1 MIFPGAK
8 VPEIVHLA
16 QLCIVQDS
24 KVALSSEVICPVF
37 GLATVYVRTNSGA
50 AHSTRSGS
58 DWALSK
64 LSEINAIS
72 SAKTVS
78 VIITEGK
85 RRLLISVIECESKVS
100 VAFNCGSYCVFCA
113 FLKSTK
119 VRTGV
124 RFLAFMS

>member
-1 MIFPGAK
+1 MAPIK
-8 VPEIVHLA
+8 VFF
-16 QLCIVQDS
+16 QC
-24 KVALSSEVICPVF
+24 
-37 GLATVYVRTNSGA
+37 SGQ
-50 AHSTRSGS
+50 SQI

-72 SAKTVS
+72 PAKTVS

-124 RFLAFMS
+124 TFLAFMS

>member
-1 MIFPGAK
+1 MS
-8 VPEIVHLA
+8 
-16 QLCIVQDS
+16 QLCIVQGS
-24 KVALSSEVICPVF
+24 KVALSSEVICHVF
-37 GLATVYVRTNSGA
+37 GLVL
-50 AHSTRSGS
+50 RSGS

-64 LSEINAIS
+64 LSKINAIS

-78 VIITEGK
+78 VIITEGNL
-85 RRLLISVIECESKVS
+85 RLLISVIECESKVS

>member
-1 MIFPGAK
+1 MS
-8 VPEIVHLA
+8 
-16 QLCIVQDS
+16 QLCIVQGS
-24 KVALSSEVICPVF
+24 KVALSSEVICHVF

-50 AHSTRSGS
+50 ATRSGS

-72 SAKTVS
+72 WAKTVS

-100 VAFNCGSYCVFCA
+100 VAFNC
-113 FLKSTK
+113 
-119 VRTGV
+119 
-124 RFLAFMS
+124 